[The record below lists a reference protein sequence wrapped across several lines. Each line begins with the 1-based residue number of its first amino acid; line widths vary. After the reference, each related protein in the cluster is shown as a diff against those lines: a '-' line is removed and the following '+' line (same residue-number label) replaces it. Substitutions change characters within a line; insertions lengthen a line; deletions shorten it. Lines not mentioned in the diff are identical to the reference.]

1 MTKLKIDYSEAR
13 DWYIKGDKD
22 EEGIK
27 YPSLSDIAREF
38 EYSLST
44 LRKKAA
50 NEGWFK
56 KREERMALKDII
68 SMRKEFMGKAI
79 KLSKVS
85 LNSISAADFLI
96 TKIKEEQADMEK
108 GIKPYD
114 IHIAT
119 KQIWAL
125 NQAVRLSK
133 LSQDTLDDIENGEI
147 TYPVSEVTIA
157 GNLSEMLKNL
167 IPANDLKIND
177 NINSPSILIEGMT
190 LAGL

>member
-13 DWYIKGDKD
+13 DWYIKGDK
-22 EEGIK
+22 EKEGIK
-27 YPSLSDIAREF
+27 YPSLPDIAREF

-50 NEGWFK
+50 NEGGFT

-68 SMRKEFMGKAI
+68 SIRKEFMGKAI

-85 LNSISAADFLI
+85 FNSITAAEFLI
-96 TKIKEEQADMEK
+96 TKVKEEQEEITN
-108 GIKPYD
+108 GVKPFD

-125 NQAVRLSK
+125 NHAVRLSK
-133 LSQDTLDDIENGEI
+133 LSQDTLDDIENG
-147 TYPVSEVTIA
+147 Y
-157 GNLSEMLKNL
+157 M
-167 IPANDLKIND
+167 
-177 NINSPSILIEGMT
+177 SPLDDIGYI
-190 LAGL
+190 

>member
-1 MTKLKIDYSEAR
+1 MAKLKIDYSEAR

-27 YPSLSDIAREF
+27 YPSLPDIAREF

-56 KREERMALKDII
+56 KREESMALKEII
-68 SMRKEFMGKAI
+68 NMRKEFMGKAI

-85 LNSISAADFLI
+85 LNSITAAEFFLI
-96 TKIKEEQADMEK
+96 KKIIEEQEDVEK

-125 NQAVRLSK
+125 NQAMRLAK
-133 LSQDTLDDIENGEI
+133 LSQNTLDDIENG
-147 TYPVSEVTIA
+147 Y
-157 GNLSEMLKNL
+157 M
-167 IPANDLKIND
+167 
-177 NINSPSILIEGMT
+177 SPLDDISYF
-190 LAGL
+190 

>member
-1 MTKLKIDYSEAR
+1 MTKIKIDYSEAR

-22 EEGIK
+22 KGGIK
-27 YPSLSDIAREF
+27 YPSLPDIAREF

-56 KREERMALKDII
+56 KREERMALKEII

-133 LSQDTLDDIENGEI
+133 LSQDTLDEIENG
-147 TYPVSEVTIA
+147 Y
-157 GNLSEMLKNL
+157 M
-167 IPANDLKIND
+167 
-177 NINSPSILIEGMT
+177 SPLDDIGYL
-190 LAGL
+190 

>member
-13 DWYIKGDKD
+13 DWYIKGDK
-22 EEGIK
+22 EKEGIK
-27 YPSLSDIAREF
+27 YPSLPDIAREF

-85 LNSISAADFLI
+85 FNSITAAEFII
-96 TKIKEEQADMEK
+96 TKVQEEQNEIAK
-108 GIKPYD
+108 GIKPFD

-119 KQIWAL
+119 KQIWTL
-125 NQAVRLSK
+125 NQAMRLSK
-133 LSQDTLDDIENGEI
+133 LSQNTLDDIESG
-147 TYPVSEVTIA
+147 Y
-157 GNLSEMLKNL
+157 M
-167 IPANDLKIND
+167 
-177 NINSPSILIEGMT
+177 SPLDDFDII
-190 LAGL
+190 

>member
-1 MTKLKIDYSEAR
+1 MTKLKIDYSKAR

-22 EEGIK
+22 KEGIK

-56 KREERMALKDII
+56 KRKERKALKDII

-79 KLSKVS
+79 RLSQVS

-96 TKIKEEQADMEK
+96 AKIKEEK
-108 GIKPYD
+108 STFIKS
-114 IHIAT
+114 
-119 KQIWAL
+119 L
-125 NQAVRLSK
+125 
-133 LSQDTLDDIENGEI
+133 
-147 TYPVSEVTIA
+147 
-157 GNLSEMLKNL
+157 
-167 IPANDLKIND
+167 
-177 NINSPSILIEGMT
+177 
-190 LAGL
+190 LAIFEHD

>member
-1 MTKLKIDYSEAR
+1 MRIALHKYLMTKIKIDYSEAR

-22 EEGIK
+22 KGGIK
-27 YPSLSDIAREF
+27 YPSLPDIAREF

-56 KREERMALKDII
+56 KREERMALKEII
-68 SMRKEFMGKAI
+68 NMRKEFMGKAV

-133 LSQDTLDDIENGEI
+133 LSQDTLDEIENG
-147 TYPVSEVTIA
+147 Y
-157 GNLSEMLKNL
+157 M
-167 IPANDLKIND
+167 
-177 NINSPSILIEGMT
+177 SPLDDIGHIY
-190 LAGL
+190 

>member
-13 DWYIKGDKD
+13 DWYIKGDK
-22 EEGIK
+22 EKEGIK
-27 YPSLSDIAREF
+27 YPTLPDIARVF

-56 KREERMALKDII
+56 KREERMALKEII

-85 LNSISAADFLI
+85 FNSITAAEFII
-96 TKIKEEQADMEK
+96 TKVQEEQNEIAK
-108 GIKPYD
+108 GIKPFD

-119 KQIWAL
+119 KQIWTL
-125 NQAVRLSK
+125 NQAMRLSK
-133 LSQDTLDDIENGEI
+133 LSQNTLDDIESG
-147 TYPVSEVTIA
+147 Y
-157 GNLSEMLKNL
+157 M
-167 IPANDLKIND
+167 
-177 NINSPSILIEGMT
+177 SPLDDFDII
-190 LAGL
+190 